1 MTGSLRLLWIALLAG
16 FAVLPG
22 GGCRLIDGLADLPPS
37 VMRVNKIPRLQ
48 PPPDA
53 IALDIIFVERPE
65 GDRLL
70 GTDLWPQVDEVSSLD
85 LATRNRLRE
94 NGFRVGVVGSR
105 PPVALQTLLGLRT
118 DFAAEPDAEKQKLLI
133 GRQIMLRSGG
143 ETEIQ
148 ATHILEQC
156 RVKLRGEPDSPTR
169 DYTLARGL
177 FRVRVDRQAE
187 GWTRLEFTPQI
198 HHGQHQLRHVAG
210 DQTWMLN
217 AAQESD
223 TYHHERFAV
232 NLSVGEMAVV
242 STQPAPQEA
251 AGTCTLGRMF
261 FVGSPADPTGQPGI
275 QRLLVIRVSNMPQ
288 EDDPWQESVET
299 SSSTLPAIQP

>member
-1 MTGSLRLLWIALLAG
+1 
-16 FAVLPG
+16 
-22 GGCRLIDGLADLPPS
+22 
-37 VMRVNKIPRLQ
+37 
-48 PPPDA
+48 
-53 IALDIIFVERPE
+53 
-65 GDRLL
+65 
-70 GTDLWPQVDEVSSLD
+70 
-85 LATRNRLRE
+85 
-94 NGFRVGVVGSR
+94 
-105 PPVALQTLLGLRT
+105 
-118 DFAAEPDAEKQKLLI
+118 
-133 GRQIMLRSGG
+133 
-143 ETEIQ
+143 
-148 ATHILEQC
+148 
-156 RVKLRGEPDSPTR
+156 
-169 DYTLARGL
+169 
-177 FRVRVDRQAE
+177 
-187 GWTRLEFTPQI
+187 
-198 HHGQHQLRHVAG
+198 
-210 DQTWMLN
+210 MLN